1 MPLNSC
7 LAFIRKPKYVGN
19 KTKKGANLKTDVTR
33 KQSMPNFPKNEHFLP
48 SDTHTCVCVSGVRN
62 VYFRKNLCALFCWN
76 NFFEICPFTLLQANI
91 HTTFPFQL

>member
-1 MPLNSC
+1 MPLNSSP
-7 LAFIRKPKYVGN
+7 AFIRKPKYVGN
-19 KTKKGANLKTDVTR
+19 KTKKGRISKRMLQENKAR
-33 KQSMPNFPKNEHFLP
+33 QIF
-48 SDTHTCVCVSGVRN
+48 RN